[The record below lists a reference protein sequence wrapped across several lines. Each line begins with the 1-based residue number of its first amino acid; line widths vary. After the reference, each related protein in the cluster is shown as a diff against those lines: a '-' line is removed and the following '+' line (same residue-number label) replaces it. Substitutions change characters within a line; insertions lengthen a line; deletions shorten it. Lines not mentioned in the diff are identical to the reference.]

1 MPPRWWPGLRSELLA
16 AQAQFGLQTTF
27 AASKTFPEHLTTAD
41 FNGDDK
47 SDALIAPGT
56 KNFGALVN
64 ATAIDAT
71 SVSFAAHINGA
82 ALNALCSE

>member
-1 MPPRWWPGLRSELLA
+1 MPPRRRPGLRAELLA
-16 AQAQFGLQTTF
+16 AQAQFGPQTTF
-27 AASKTFPEHLTTAD
+27 AASNTFPEDLTTAD

-47 SDALIAPGT
+47 PDAPIAPGT

-64 ATAIDAT
+64 ATAINAT

-82 ALNALCSE
+82 ALNGLCSE